1 MKLIIIFFLLTLVSC
16 NDEQVH
22 IYKTVKANPDSEY
35 CFNIYRPEE
44 LTGRYC
50 TYYKGDK
57 KWFSSPSYSPLSSL
71 ISP

>member
-57 KWFSSPSYSPLSSL
+57 K
-71 ISP
+71 